1 MATTPTLYSIDIV
14 EQQKLEQPRLFYID
28 IVEQQKLEQPRIL
41 SVEIVEVR
49 IPLNLPIIFDINISW
64 VDYIKNDSNALFAFS
79 GL

>member
-28 IVEQQKLEQPRIL
+28 IVETY
-41 SVEIVEVR
+41 
-49 IPLNLPIIFDINISW
+49 LPISLPLLYDINVSW
-64 VDYIKNDSNALFAFS
+64 LDYINDSNALFAFS